1 MATNCSCAASSWTL
15 GKKISPKRCLERLW
29 NLSLEFFTTWF
40 DRAMFW
46 CWQQSCFGGRLGWG
60 PSKVLSCSCFRYY
73 LAVAQIRVGAC
84 SFSPFMWSHWRK
96 DSCSVERPF
105 PYRSQRCAG
114 SLCRTGWTSLSC
126 IPVSLLQ
133 GSLCPS
139 GPQGGWFVP
148 VGAGDEIPRRS
159 SNSKTECPPSLG
171 WC

>member
-1 MATNCSCAASSWTL
+1 VATNCSCAASSWTL

-46 CWQQSCFGGRLGWG
+46 CWQQSCFGGRLGRG

-114 SLCRTGWTSLSC
+114 SLCRTGWTSLPC

-133 GSLCPS
+133 GNLCPS